1 MNNRVDYLSDRLVNL
16 RGKHKSVNEVIPP
29 DSIANGVSVRPPE
42 KTEKSPASTSGNTA
56 LERRREQTIQ
66 LYSDFE
72 QRLIR
77 RNRQIALKLDELE
90 STRGRIEFLQ
100 KNIISFQQQLNA
112 LQVGIDDQFTP
123 SQLGERYRALDKLR
137 LEFFEAEAE
146 LEMLLNSQ
154 GIPAASL
161 QAEAPAAEDFK
172 TLLKKGAALA
182 LTVGL
187 TIAAAVLIGALI
199 LFAAWS

>member
-1 MNNRVDYLSDRLVNL
+1 
-16 RGKHKSVNEVIPP
+16 
-29 DSIANGVSVRPPE
+29 
-42 KTEKSPASTSGNTA
+42 
-56 LERRREQTIQ
+56 
-66 LYSDFE
+66 
-72 QRLIR
+72 
-77 RNRQIALKLDELE
+77 
-90 STRGRIEFLQ
+90 LQ